1 MLSLCFGSIFCHV
14 RKCLSIDDDSKLCNH
29 GVKSLTLKYH
39 GCQSWAEVVFPQCWK
54 RWHFTEKRSVVF
66 ILRNSRAVVSP
77 AFPDWKST
85 KFKSSPPRKPHFL
98 FKTHQRCHQRSPK
111 KYYKLFQA
119 LEYQV
124 TLKNTSGSY
133 FRVCVAPVFC
143 MYPLRT
149 FNFMLFI
156 PPSIAAQL
164 MVDCS
169 DAASPPQLT
178 LKAHVLPQRTYWW
191 SIQCTVWVYAIHA
204 STLTKDNICNLWTSC
219 RLWLLSVRFHQVQ
232 VEFPTV
238 HKHA

>member
-1 MLSLCFGSIFCHV
+1 MSGCFSPVLETLTFY
-14 RKCLSIDDDSKLCNH
+14 RKEVCGFHIKEQSCSCLSCLS
-29 GVKSLTLKYH
+29 SL
-39 GCQSWAEVVFPQCWK
+39 
-54 RWHFTEKRSVVF
+54 
-66 ILRNSRAVVSP
+66 
-77 AFPDWKST
+77 
-85 KFKSSPPRKPHFL
+85 
-98 FKTHQRCHQRSPK
+98 K
-111 KYYKLFQA
+111 KYQIQVFSSKETTFSLQNTSKVPPKVTPKVLQA
-119 LEYQV
+119 VPGIGIQSQV

-164 MVDCS
+164 MVDCT

-191 SIQCTVWVYAIHA
+191 SIQCTVWLYSIHA
-204 STLTKDNICNLWTSC
+204 STLTKYNICNLWPSC
-219 RLWLLSVRFHQVQ
+219 RLWLLSSLLSTWELPGLSFHQVQ